1 MGGSGGGEGVWW
13 GGGRGGDGTGSAKRL
28 AGVPPLFMRGTWDCD
43 MGDAEWSEVASPG
56 YRSGGAGA
64 TEYARRVSALSAW

>member
-1 MGGSGGGEGVWW
+1 MWW

-28 AGVPPLFMRGTWDCD
+28 AGVPLFMRGTWACD

-64 TEYARRVSALSAW
+64 TGYARRVSALSAW